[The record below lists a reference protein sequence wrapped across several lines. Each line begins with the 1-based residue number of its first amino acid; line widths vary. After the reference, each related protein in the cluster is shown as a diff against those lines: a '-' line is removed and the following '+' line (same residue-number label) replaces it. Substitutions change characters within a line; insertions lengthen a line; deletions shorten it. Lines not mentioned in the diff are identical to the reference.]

1 LKAAAAEGRAFFIRT
16 GQARDRA
23 GSKLLLA
30 GQSKINDKNTVRAF
44 AARRPE

>member
-1 LKAAAAEGRAFFIRT
+1 LKAAPFFIRT